1 MNKFGDLSI
10 GALIVLFILVILEV
24 YYYIDNTDYS
34 ELTLKSLDKN
44 GDGKVSRS
52 ELRFYLTEVEK
63 KKRMRVLKTSD
74 IKRSIVGGVAR
85 GFLMGLILD
94 SAEGGIVLGLI
105 LGIVNPIL
113 MGAEKMIL

>member
-10 GALIVLFILVILEV
+10 GAVIALFMLVILEV
-24 YYYIDNTDYS
+24 YYIDNTDYY
-34 ELTLKSLDKN
+34 ELTLNNLDKD

-52 ELRFYLTEVEK
+52 ELKYYLTEVEK
-63 KKRMRVLKTSD
+63 RKKMRVLKAGD
-74 IKRSIVGGVAR
+74 IKLSVIGGLAR

-105 LGIVNPIL
+105 LGIVNPVM
-113 MGAEKMIL
+113 MGVEKMII